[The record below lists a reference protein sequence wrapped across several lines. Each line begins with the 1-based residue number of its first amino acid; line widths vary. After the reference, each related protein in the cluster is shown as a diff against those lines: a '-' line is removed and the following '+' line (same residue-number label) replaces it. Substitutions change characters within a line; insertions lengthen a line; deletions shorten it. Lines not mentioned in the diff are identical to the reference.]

1 MAGNA
6 IDRRDLTT
14 ADDKTLGDV
23 DIAALKRALKMA
35 EDDPEIGPK
44 FTARLERGEH
54 WDVVAKGRHP
64 LLAASQHWLPGLRR
78 QAAVK
83 RRGGKTES
91 ALSRSR
97 FAPIRAARSQR
108 SSSVQPKKTP
118 ANRKG

>member
-54 WDVVAKGRHP
+54 WDVVAKDATRYWQLRNTGYRVCD
-64 LLAASQHWLPGLRR
+64 AELP
-78 QAAVK
+78 
-83 RRGGKTES
+83 
-91 ALSRSR
+91 
-97 FAPIRAARSQR
+97 
-108 SSSVQPKKTP
+108 
-118 ANRKG
+118 